1 MSAIQ
6 SPSPESRLTVL
17 NLNGRA
23 QLAEIHGQLVV
34 RPGEFESR
42 LVFASDPGGVA
53 AEQYRLIRRKLV
65 ERYPDGGSLVVT
77 SPQMGEGK
85 TLTSTN
91 LAWCFAESGIPTLL
105 GEMDLRNPSM
115 SQLLGYSP
123 TVSSMATLLEDDPAN
138 GMVYQIND
146 LPFCVAMS
154 DARPNA
160 SGLLSTSR
168 ITRFLEWAKQNYKW
182 VVLDSP
188 PLFPF
193 SDTVELSAAADF
205 TILVVRAG
213 VSSRTLVTRSIQLL
227 GPRLQQVILNEA
239 SECADSPYRYLSAHY
254 GTKK

>member
-6 SPSPESRLTVL
+6 SPSPESGLTVL
-17 NLNGRA
+17 NGRS
-23 QLAEIHGQLVV
+23 QFAEIHGQLVV
-34 RPGEFESR
+34 RPGEGESR
-42 LVFASDPGGVA
+42 LVFASEPAGVA

-65 ERYPDGGSLVVT
+65 ERYPGGGSLVVT

-91 LAWCFAESGIPTLL
+91 LAWCFAESGLPTLL
-105 GEMDLRNPSM
+105 AEMDLRNPSM
-115 SQLLGYSP
+115 SKLFGYSP
-123 TVSSMATLLEDDPAN
+123 SISSMATLLEDDPAN

-154 DARPNA
+154 DARHDV
-160 SGLLSTSR
+160 SSLLSSSR
-168 ITRFLEWAKQNYKW
+168 ITRFLEWAKQNYTW

-193 SDTVELSAAADF
+193 SDTAELSAAADF

-213 VSSRTLVTRSIQLL
+213 VSARALVSRSIQLL

-239 SECADSPYRYLSAHY
+239 SECADSPYRYLSGHY

>member
-6 SPSPESRLTVL
+6 SPSPEPRLTVL
-17 NLNGRA
+17 GARMPPVEN
-23 QLAEIHGQLVV
+23 QGQLVV
-34 RPGEFESR
+34 RPGEGESR

-65 ERYPDGGSLVVT
+65 ERYPGGGALVVT

-105 GEMDLRNPSM
+105 AEMDLRNPSL
-115 SQLLGYSP
+115 SKLLGYSP
-123 TVSSMATLLEDDPAN
+123 RIASMASLLEEDPAK
-138 GMVYQIND
+138 GAVYQVNGI
-146 LPFCVAMS
+146 PFYVAMS
-154 DARPNA
+154 DARRNV
-160 SGLLSTSR
+160 SGLLSSSR
-168 ITRFLEWAKQNYKW
+168 ISRFLAWAKQNHKW

-193 SDTVELSAAADF
+193 SDTAELSAASDF

-213 VSSRTLVTRSIQLL
+213 VSARALVKRSIQVL
-227 GPRLQQVILNEA
+227 GSRLQQVILNEA
-239 SECADSPYRYLSAHY
+239 SECADSPYRYLAAHY
-254 GTKK
+254 GTKKNK